1 MNMRKLSINKACVL
15 LGTLLLLAVGA
26 VCAAVYLLT
35 RNITAVRCVF
45 LFSLF
50 VLLCVICFVA
60 LIRRKLVR
68 FSDAFC
74 GQMDDMLSENMQLK
88 QTACEE
94 SLFYKINYRLGR
106 LYEVMQENKNSIA
119 KERTDLQELISD
131 ISHQVKTP
139 IANLKMIN
147 NTLLEKE
154 VPPQKQKEFLT
165 AQASQLDKL
174 DFLMQ
179 AMIKTSRLET
189 GVISLEQKQQPVYD
203 TLAAALGGILLNAE
217 KKQIDVQVECPE
229 HLDARHD
236 RKWTSEALF
245 NILDN
250 AVKYTPTGGQIRVS
264 VEGWEMYVKINIADT
279 GIGISEQHQG
289 TIFKRFYREDAV
301 HDVDGIGI
309 GLYLAR
315 EIVTL
320 QGGYIRV
327 ASEVGKY
334 CEKWLLMQSVH
345 VRATTMTDYTSKVRR
360 HIIKEL
366 GDMRMADV
374 TLDDIQI
381 ALVPVSQK
389 SASVYKSVVVLYK
402 SIFRAAKESRVI
414 DKNPTVYLTSKGG
427 GVPQKEKEALTD
439 EQAARLLDAI
449 QGLPPYVFVML
460 GLYAGLR
467 REEILALQWDSVYL
481 DTDTP
486 YLTVRRAW
494 HTESNRPVILDELK
508 TKAAERN
515 IPLPICLA
523 DCLKEAKANSTSEYV
538 VPNRDGDPLSYTQ
551 FKRLWQYIV
560 TRTVKE
566 RSYYRY
572 EDGKR
577 VRHTVTPVLGEK
589 AAHNGKVVY
598 SLDFEVTPHQL
609 RHTYITNLIHSSVD
623 PKTVQYLAGHES
635 SKITMDIYAKV
646 KYNRPDELVK
656 SMGGAFAQWD
666 GVRS

>member
-1 MNMRKLSINKACVL
+1 MRILVVEDDRLLNNTLCYNLDTAGYVVDSALTKSAASNFLTKQDYDLIVLDVNLPDGNGFDFCREVKERRPDTAVIFLTANDMESDMLKGYELGAEDYVTKPFPMSVFQKKLSVVLGRLAKQSGGGDSYEDGALSINFSEMTASLSGKALVFTPLEYRLLKILTKNPQNVLTRQVLLEKLWDADGNFVDEHALTSAISRVRNKIETEGCQYIKTVYGMGYMWIGGGIEMNMRKLSINKACIL

-35 RNITAVRCVF
+35 QNITAVRCVF

-50 VLLCVICFVA
+50 VLLCVIFFVA

-74 GQMDDMLSENMQLK
+74 GQMDDMLSGDMQPK

-119 KERTDLQELISD
+119 KERADLQELISD

-147 NTLLEKE
+147 NTLLENE

-250 AVKYTPTGGQIRVS
+250 AVKYTQTGGQIRVS
-264 VEGWEMYVKINIADT
+264 VEGWEMYVKIDIADT

-327 ASEVGKY
+327 VSEVGKGSTFSVF
-334 CEKWLLMQSVH
+334 LL
-345 VRATTMTDYTSKVRR
+345 RK
-360 HIIKEL
+360 
-366 GDMRMADV
+366 
-374 TLDDIQI
+374 
-381 ALVPVSQK
+381 
-389 SASVYKSVVVLYK
+389 
-402 SIFRAAKESRVI
+402 
-414 DKNPTVYLTSKGG
+414 
-427 GVPQKEKEALTD
+427 
-439 EQAARLLDAI
+439 
-449 QGLPPYVFVML
+449 
-460 GLYAGLR
+460 
-467 REEILALQWDSVYL
+467 
-481 DTDTP
+481 
-486 YLTVRRAW
+486 
-494 HTESNRPVILDELK
+494 
-508 TKAAERN
+508 
-515 IPLPICLA
+515 
-523 DCLKEAKANSTSEYV
+523 
-538 VPNRDGDPLSYTQ
+538 
-551 FKRLWQYIV
+551 
-560 TRTVKE
+560 
-566 RSYYRY
+566 
-572 EDGKR
+572 
-577 VRHTVTPVLGEK
+577 
-589 AAHNGKVVY
+589 
-598 SLDFEVTPHQL
+598 
-609 RHTYITNLIHSSVD
+609 
-623 PKTVQYLAGHES
+623 
-635 SKITMDIYAKV
+635 
-646 KYNRPDELVK
+646 
-656 SMGGAFAQWD
+656 
-666 GVRS
+666 